1 MLKNYIVNGLQ
12 FQFEEGDQPAG
23 AVEVEKLKQPG
34 KAEEPETK
42 EGNQPTE
49 GGESDTEEGGK
60 PTEGEEPE
68 KAEGPETKEAPKP
81 ANKAR
86 KAETK

>member
-23 AVEVEKLKQPG
+23 AVEVEKLKQPQ

-49 GGESDTEEGGK
+49 G
-60 PTEGEEPE
+60 EEPE
-68 KAEGPETKEAPKP
+68 KEEGPETKEAPKP